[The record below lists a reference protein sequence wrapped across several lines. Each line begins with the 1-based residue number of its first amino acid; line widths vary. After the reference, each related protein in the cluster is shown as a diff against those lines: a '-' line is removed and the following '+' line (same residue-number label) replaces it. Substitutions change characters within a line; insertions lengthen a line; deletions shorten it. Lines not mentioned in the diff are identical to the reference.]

1 MQEFQDKT
9 ITCVDCG
16 QDFVFTAGE
25 QAFYQEKGF
34 TNEPKR
40 CKACREK
47 KKAAHQNEQPKEE
60 K

>member
-1 MQEFQDKT
+1 MPEFQDKT

-16 QDFVFTAGE
+16 EEFVFTAGE

-47 KKAAHQNEQPKEE
+47 KKAAHQNNQPKEE
-60 K
+60 N